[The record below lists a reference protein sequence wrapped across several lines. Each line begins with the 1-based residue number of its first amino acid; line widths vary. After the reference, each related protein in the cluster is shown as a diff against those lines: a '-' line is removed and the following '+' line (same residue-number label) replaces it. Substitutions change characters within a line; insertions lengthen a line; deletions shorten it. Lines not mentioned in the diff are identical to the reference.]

1 MNKLFE
7 YQKNAFQHLKKW
19 EVGAL
24 FMEAGT
30 GKTRVAV
37 KIANNIKDLNEIIYI
52 APLRIIKESEFSVK
66 KEIEKCGGFNAPV
79 RYYGVESIG
88 QSDRI
93 FLELQQHME
102 EDGKRMLIVDESLKI
117 KNSFAKRTKR
127 LLELAPKATY
137 RLILNGTPITR
148 NIVDLWAQMEF
159 LSPLI
164 LKMNYA
170 EFINTFCKT
179 TVITKKIG
187 SWVKS
192 QKTIITGYANIDYLY
207 SLIRPYIFESSLSLE
222 VSQNYKTIDFELTD
236 EEIENYLYVK
246 EKYLNYF
253 EYEHVPL
260 LELLQALQH
269 SYCCAF
275 FKKYSLDKL
284 FKTIPE
290 KETVIFCK
298 YIDSQE
304 FCKKNYPNAQIL
316 SYGKNSYGLNMQKY
330 RYTIFWDKTWDLAE
344 RIQAGRR
351 TYRTGQKNDCIC
363 YDLTANTG
371 LDKMIEKNITKKT
384 DMLEY
389 FKKKTKEEIKKLL

>member
-1 MNKLFE
+1 
-7 YQKNAFQHLKKW
+7 
-19 EVGAL
+19 
-24 FMEAGT
+24 
-30 GKTRVAV
+30 
-37 KIANNIKDLNEIIYI
+37 
-52 APLRIIKESEFSVK
+52 
-66 KEIEKCGGFNAPV
+66 
-79 RYYGVESIG
+79 
-88 QSDRI
+88 
-93 FLELQQHME
+93 
-102 EDGKRMLIVDESLKI
+102 
-117 KNSFAKRTKR
+117 
-127 LLELAPKATY
+127 
-137 RLILNGTPITR
+137 
-148 NIVDLWAQMEF
+148 
-159 LSPLI
+159 
-164 LKMNYA
+164 MNYGK
-170 EFINTFCKT
+170 IY

-389 FKKKTKEEIKKLL
+389 FKKKTKEDIKKLL